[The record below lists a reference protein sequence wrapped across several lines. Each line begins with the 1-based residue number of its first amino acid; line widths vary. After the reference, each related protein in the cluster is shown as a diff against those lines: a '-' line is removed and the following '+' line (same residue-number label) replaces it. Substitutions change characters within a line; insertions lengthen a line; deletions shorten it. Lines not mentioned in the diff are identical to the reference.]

1 MLEVSSMLYFIIFYI
16 VLLVLTPMKILRLPL
31 GKKQTA
37 DSIWKAVMVSYTVCI
52 SLVYVLGV

>member
-37 DSIWKAVMVSYTVCI
+37 DSIWKAVI
-52 SLVYVLGV
+52 